1 MKNHSKSIRASF
13 QNVFDRHAP
22 ASKHVVRMKNLF
34 VIQIDIRERVQS
46 LKNQVDMFARGRR
59 SIHINPG
66 SVLPIGKADP
76 LQSRVVVLVKRI
88 GYQTVVQQVGLDD
101 PGHARWM
108 PFLDVRS
115 GGSAEGAEL
124 PFRVNGARRGRL
136 PGGL

>member
-46 LKNQVDMFARGRR
+46 QKNQVDVFARGRR
-59 SIHINPG
+59 SIHVTPG
-66 SVLPIGKADP
+66 SILPIGKADP

-88 GYQTVVQQVGLDD
+88 GYQTVVQLVGLDA
-101 PGHARWM
+101 PWHARLM
-108 PFLDVRS
+108 AVLDVRT

-124 PFRVNGARRGRL
+124 PIRV
-136 PGGL
+136 